1 MSILIKLFILNII
14 HQLCLHIVKKQVGSW
29 KRLSRKSWLKK
40 KREKYNINIEQGSI
54 IKKKEELQKYEY
66 RVQMFG
72 EFKEMN

>member
-1 MSILIKLFILNII
+1 M
-14 HQLCLHIVKKQVGSW
+14 KKQVGSW